1 MSKYHRI
8 RWTESDSQELAKAVR
23 NFNAKVSRLNK
34 KNPQMK
40 SVLPEKITIGQLK
53 EIINTRQDLKREINT
68 LKRFSKRGAEEI
80 VDVPGTDYNLK
91 ITKWQRTEINRRVG
105 IINRRRKKRLDEIQE
120 TEVESRGEKLGYTRG
135 QIGMGKAEE
144 VSLSPMN
151 AFTRRMVQ
159 SDLKFKWLSVLTQS
173 QSDYFDKRDF
183 QLRDNFINTLKEN
196 YNVNDI
202 KDVIKAIEEMDIK
215 DFLNEFNKD
224 PEAFEWAYP
233 DDPER
238 YQGYVNALKSTWTPE
253 R

>member
-23 NFNAKVSRLNK
+23 NFNAKVTRLNK

-40 SVLPEKITIGQLK
+40 SVLPEKITVAQLK

-91 ITKWQRTEINRRVG
+91 ITKWQRSEINRRVG
-105 IINRRRKKRLDEIQE
+105 IINRRRKKRLDEIQA

-144 VSLSPMN
+144 VSLSPMK

-159 SDLKFKWLSVLTQS
+159 SDIKFKWLSVLTQS

-183 QLRDNFINTLKEN
+183 QLRENFINTLKEN

-202 KDVIKAIEEMDIK
+202 KDVINAIEKMDIK

-238 YQGYVNALKSTWTPE
+238 YEGYVNALKSTWTPE

>member
-1 MSKYHRI
+1 
-8 RWTESDSQELAKAVR
+8 
-23 NFNAKVSRLNK
+23 
-34 KNPQMK
+34 
-40 SVLPEKITIGQLK
+40 
-53 EIINTRQDLKREINT
+53 
-68 LKRFSKRGAEEI
+68 
-80 VDVPGTDYNLK
+80 
-91 ITKWQRTEINRRVG
+91 
-105 IINRRRKKRLDEIQE
+105 
-120 TEVESRGEKLGYTRG
+120 
-135 QIGMGKAEE
+135 
-144 VSLSPMN
+144 MN

-183 QLRDNFINTLKEN
+183 QLRENFINTLKEN

-202 KDVIKAIEEMDIK
+202 KDVINAIEKMDIK

-238 YQGYVNALKSTWTPE
+238 YEGYVNALKSTWTPE